1 MAWKQRLKRFCLSSP
16 VLISRQTLSFLL
28 CTVKKNSD
36 DRSDSIDSTIPIV
49 GILVG
54 VLGTLAIGLTVAVI
68 VISRR
73 RKSSGNGLFLIV
85 SEET

>member
-1 MAWKQRLKRFCLSSP
+1 M
-16 VLISRQTLSFLL
+16 SFLL

-36 DRSDSIDSTIPIV
+36 DQSDSIDSTIPIV

-73 RKSSGNGLFLIV
+73 RKSSGNGLFLVV